1 MFNIPLR
8 IIPITLLLVFV
19 QCVVIAQGTVYT
31 LEQCIQ
37 IAFENNLNVQRGK
50 LDQKSSEIN
59 LVQSR
64 MSRLPDLN
72 LGSSYGSN
80 WGRSIDP
87 TSNLFETRKI
97 NSAGLS
103 GQSNVTLY
111 SGFQISNTIKQSII
125 ELEAGTKDLEKV
137 KNDVALS
144 VANLYLNVI
153 FNQELKGNAE
163 LQLNSSNEQVDRTQK
178 LVDAGSLPITNLLN
192 LQAQRA
198 TDEVNLV
205 NAENNYDLAVLQLK
219 QALLIPANDPF
230 EIEVPDIQVESLE
243 PTTYDPNE
251 IFSQAQ
257 GNQPEIKSADLRI
270 RSADVGMKISK
281 SAYMPRLTFSGGF
294 RTNYSG
300 AANQPRP
307 YYDGTTIVN
316 TPIGFLE
323 SDPNE
328 LVLAPI
334 EFLNEVSVDPDFT
347 LMEQFDENLS
357 RYLSLNLSIPV
368 FNKWRTKSDV
378 QRSIITRQRAEL
390 NAAEVRNT
398 LRQNIETAF
407 NNFIAA
413 SKSYNASERQ
423 VNALEESFRVIE
435 NQYNLGGVNFVDYQV
450 AANNLYMARSDKLR
464 AKYDYIFK
472 AKVLDFYLGKPL
484 TF

>member
-1 MFNIPLR
+1 MFNISQR
-8 IIPITLLLVFV
+8 IIPITFV
-19 QCVVIAQGTVYT
+19 LFFFQASVNAQGTVYT

-59 LVQSR
+59 LVQSK

-72 LGSSYGSN
+72 LGTNYGSN

-125 ELEAGTKDLEKV
+125 ELEAGTKDLQKV

-163 LQLNSSNEQVDRTQK
+163 LQLNSSNEQVERTKK

-192 LQAQRA
+192 LQAQKA

-219 QALLIPANDPF
+219 QALLIPATDSF

-243 PTTYDPNE
+243 PTSYNPNE

-270 RSADVGMKISK
+270 RSADIGMKISK
-281 SAYMPRLTFSGGF
+281 SAFMPRLTFSGGF

-347 LMEQFDENLS
+347 LTEQFDENLS

-378 QRSIITRQRAEL
+378 QRSIITRQRAEI

-407 NNFIAA
+407 NNFMAA

-423 VNALEESFRVIE
+423 VNALEESFRVVE

-450 AANNLYMARSDKLR
+450 AANNLFMARSDKLR
-464 AKYDYIFK
+464 TKYDYIFK